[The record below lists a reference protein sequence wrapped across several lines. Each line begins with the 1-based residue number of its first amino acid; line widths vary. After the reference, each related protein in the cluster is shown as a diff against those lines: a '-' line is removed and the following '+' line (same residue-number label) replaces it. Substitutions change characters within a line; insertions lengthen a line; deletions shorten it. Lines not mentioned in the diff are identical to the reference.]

1 MEEKEQEM
9 EKLRHELKDKE
20 VENKIAGKKGDQ
32 LVRTS
37 LFVQFLSLF
46 QWFNF
51 STVLESWTQRDD
63 PWWQTTISVKAEKKA
78 WWGFDW
84 IRTHAFQL
92 QVGLY
97 CQLRYEATTHWER
110 GTC

>member
-20 VENKIAGKKGDQ
+20 VENKIASKKGDQ

-46 QWFNF
+46 Q
-51 STVLESWTQRDD
+51 
-63 PWWQTTISVKAEKKA
+63 
-78 WWGFDW
+78 
-84 IRTHAFQL
+84 
-92 QVGLY
+92 
-97 CQLRYEATTHWER
+97 
-110 GTC
+110 